1 MEDEINRKVID
12 IFSRHNKELPA
23 ETPEK
28 VKYYAGFNYVRIDK
42 DNNGNKFSAE
52 HLLKYAQK
60 CHYIVRVMR
69 EYKNE
74 TVLYNYD
81 VPNADLFKF
90 IKSFQENKL
99 DGTIIEI
106 DKYFPDDLA

>member
-1 MEDEINRKVID
+1 MENEINRKVID

-23 ETPEK
+23 ETQEK
-28 VKYYAGFNYVRIDK
+28 VKFYAGFNYVRIDK

-52 HLLKYAQK
+52 HLLQYAQK

-69 EYKNE
+69 TNNGE

-81 VPNADLFKF
+81 VPNSDLFKF
-90 IKSFQENKL
+90 IKSFQENTL